1 MAYGD
6 FKDSNRRT
14 AIDKVSRNK
23 AISVAKIPKYDG
35 YQRGLTSMVY
45 LFLDKKSSGRIIKIE
60 NISNKELTDELHK
73 SMIRTI
79 IKVHSL
85 FIDNI

>member
-14 AIDKVSRNK
+14 AIDKVSHNK

-45 LFLDKKSSGRIIKIE
+45 LFFDKKSSGGIIKIE
-60 NISNKELTDELHK
+60 NISNKELTEELHK
-73 SMIRTI
+73 SMIRTL

-85 FIDNI
+85 LIDNI